1 MIGGRATVVRLI
13 AAGSAAACVVS
24 AGIVDAQSGTR
35 TVWDGVYASEQAERG
50 RIEYRSSCSE
60 CHAPDLVGAKGPALK
75 GEAFVKN
82 WEAESLGR
90 LFEKIKESMPLDG
103 PQTVTDQAKLD
114 ILAHILQSNE
124 YPAGTSE
131 LNLAAG
137 ELERIQIVRQGATG
151 VPNFGVVRVVGCLV
165 PASDGKG
172 WALSNTSEPVLTRD
186 NATTAAAL
194 KEAASIP
201 LGTDTF
207 SLISVAAFEPES
219 HRGHKV
225 EARGLLNRIPG
236 ENLLDVLSLSDLAPT
251 CGR

>member
-1 MIGGRATVVRLI
+1 MRVM
-13 AAGSAAACVVS
+13 AAGIAAACVLS
-24 AGIVDAQSGTR
+24 AGIVDAQRGTR
-35 TVWDGVYASEQAERG
+35 TVWDGVYAAEQAERG
-50 RIEYRSSCSE
+50 RIEYRASCSE

-131 LNLAAG
+131 LNLTAA

-165 PASDGKG
+165 PASTRNG
-172 WALSNTSEPVLTRD
+172 WALINTSEPVVTRD
-186 NATTAAAL
+186 NAPSTDAL
-194 KEAASIP
+194 KEAASMP
-201 LGTDTF
+201 LGTATF
-207 SLISVAAFEPES
+207 SLISIAAFEPES

-236 ENLLDVLSLSDLAPT
+236 ENLLDVLSMSDLAPS
-251 CGR
+251 CGK